1 MKALLLAAGR
11 GKRLAPFTDAHPKC
25 LLSLGGR
32 TLLERHL
39 DAFATLGIREVIVVV
54 GHLKEQIEAAVAQA
68 PAPLT
73 VRLLTNPRFTLGSLL
88 SLWAAREQIAGDLL
102 VMDADVLYPRE
113 LLRRLL
119 TSSSPSCLLL
129 DESSPDSGE
138 EMKLGV
144 RGSRVVAI
152 GRRFTERY
160 ERVGEGVGFLKVSA
174 DHSPILRAV
183 VERMVQ
189 EGREDAEYE
198 EAVHEFLQKCV
209 VGFQA
214 VSDLPWTEI
223 DFPEDVKKAEKLLPR
238 IDATT
243 SY

>member
-25 LLSLGGR
+25 LLSLGAR

-39 DAFATLGIREVIVVV
+39 NVFTTLGIREVIIVV
-54 GHLKEQIEAAVAQA
+54 GHLKEQIETAVAQA
-68 PAPLT
+68 PPSLT
-73 VRLLTNPRFTLGSLL
+73 IRLLTNPRFTRGSIL
-88 SLWAAREQIAGDLL
+88 SLWSAREHLAGDLL

-144 RGSRVVAI
+144 RGRRVVAI

-174 DHSPILRAV
+174 NRSPILRRI
-183 VERMVQ
+183 VEKMVR

-198 EAVHEFLQKCV
+198 EAVHEFLQECV
-209 VGFQA
+209 VGFEA
-214 VSDLPWTEI
+214 VGDLPWTEI
-223 DFPEDVKKAEKLLPR
+223 DFPEDVEKAEKLLPQ
-238 IDATT
+238 IDAF
-243 SY
+243 SS